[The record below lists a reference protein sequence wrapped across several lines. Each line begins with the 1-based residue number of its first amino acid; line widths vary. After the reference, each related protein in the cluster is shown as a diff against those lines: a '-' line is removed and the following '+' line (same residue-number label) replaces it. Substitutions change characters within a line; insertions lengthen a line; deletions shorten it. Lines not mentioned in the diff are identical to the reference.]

1 VTWGYVSVFSTPKRG
16 STSCECEDASWVGPK
31 GTEAGDVAGRSLRVV
46 VADGASESL
55 LAGRWARQL
64 CATFGQA
71 SYVTTS
77 QKNFVTTYQAATESW
92 GAELECYIGER
103 QERGAPIQWYEE
115 PGLARG
121 AFSTLIVTD
130 VFRPRDGR
138 RRWSAAAIG
147 DSCLFLVRDE
157 QLVVKFPVEDA
168 EQFTSRPSLLP
179 SRSAAADL
187 VMRNMAHCASE
198 WEPGDSFY
206 IATDALAAWF
216 LRADQRGDRPWEILR
231 DLETS
236 DFGMEFEDWV
246 NLERSRGELRDD
258 DTTLIRID
266 LF

>member
-1 VTWGYVSVFSTPKRG
+1 M
-16 STSCECEDASWVGPK
+16 
-31 GTEAGDVAGRSLRVV
+31 
-46 VADGASESL
+46 

-64 CATFGQA
+64 CAAFGQA
-71 SYVTTS
+71 PYVTRS
-77 QKNFVTTYQAATESW
+77 QKNFVTTYQATTEIW
-92 GAELECYIGER
+92 GAELERYVEER

-130 VFRPRDGR
+130 VFRARDGQ
-138 RRWSAAAIG
+138 RRWKAAAIG

-157 QLVVKFPVEDA
+157 HLVVSFPVEDP

-206 IATDALAAWF
+206 ITTDALAAWF
-216 LRADQRGDRPWEILR
+216 LRADQRGERPWEILR

-236 DFGMEFEDWV
+236 DSVMDFEDWV
-246 NLERSRGELRDD
+246 NLERSRGELKDD